1 MIYFNTSE
9 AIKDILTGLE
19 IYKNDESCKGVVL
32 GLSGGKDSTIVAML
46 AKKVWGD
53 NILALL
59 MPNGDQKDLSD
70 AKDIAEKLNINY
82 NIINIETIYNSLIHN
97 IEYKIIEVEKTN
109 SFGEKLYEKEYS
121 HNCPPVTDKAK
132 TNIAPRIRMTILYAI
147 AQSLGYRVIG
157 TGNYS
162 ESYIGWCTKFGDT
175 AYDINP
181 IGNYTCTE
189 VIAIGL
195 ELAKEFNL
203 DPKYIIKAPAD
214 GITGKSDEE
223 NFGFTYSEL
232 DSYIRNYPEDYNV
245 GGMIIPSCLK
255 LDDELKNKIDK
266 LHTASIHKR
275 IRPKNLLSLS
285 MI

>member
-1 MIYFNTSE
+1 MIYFNTNE
-9 AIKDILTGLE
+9 VIKDILTGLE
-19 IYKNDESCKGVVL
+19 TYKNDEPCKGVVL
-32 GLSGGKDSTIVAML
+32 GLSGGKDSTTVAML

-53 NILALL
+53 NVLALII
-59 MPNGDQKDLSD
+59 PNGDQKDLSD

-97 IEYKIIEVEKTN
+97 IEYKLIDVEKTN

-132 TNIAPRIRMTILYAI
+132 TNIAPRIRMIILYAI

-157 TGNYS
+157 TGNLS

-223 NFGFTYSEL
+223 NFGFTYPDL
-232 DSYIRNYPEDYNV
+232 DSYIKNYSDSYNV
-245 GGMIIPSCLK
+245 GGIIIPSCLE
-255 LDDELKNKIDK
+255 LDNELKNKINK
-266 LHTASIHKR
+266 LYISSEHKR
-275 IRPKNLLSLS
+275 EMPLKLLPIR
-285 MI
+285 